1 MKILVNEKLST
12 HRYKTPEGYL
22 ICTDAILA
30 RTGKQKYSRNELFN
44 DGDSTEVEVDRPYN
58 QVMNAKTIA
67 SFENKPVT
75 FDHPDE
81 DVNIG
86 NYKDYA
92 IGYVRDVRQGKT
104 EKGENV
110 IIGDL
115 VITDQDAIN
124 AIESGDHTDLSCGY
138 DCDIIEDG
146 NGGYMQTNIRGNH
159 VALCEQGR
167 AGIARIVDS
176 KMKDE
181 NLLETI
187 DRLQASSGVRNY
199 TMKEGKNKNNG
210 HHIIQYIFD
219 RNNLIV
225 YDKNKDEIIGL
236 IENGKTKI
244 NKLHDAIIDNE
255 IVDSIKDARIEGVSP
270 ELLLTANEWLEDKL
284 YIERKYHVKI
294 YNITSNKGLTV
305 TGSRQDLE
313 KLYKDYHL
321 ENDYGVKIVD
331 SKVRDWTPEEVKEFK
346 VERHGR
352 GYGVYYKGQLVSKYD
367 DYDEDEVEEELK
379 RLRRY
384 YYVDSRIG
392 DSGYTYKG
400 YDLIDFGN
408 VIAVQKDGR
417 TLVKCPTEE
426 EAEEWVDDHI
436 SAFGDSKDEK
446 GMENMNIKVKDL
458 DNTLK
463 KLMKELISNGANEE
477 LIYDISYWDGGKD
490 WAVIDT
496 EPDYVRK
503 LMDIAK
509 GRLRLFASSGR
520 NYVMINIGYNGK
532 FLDSKI
538 EDDYS
543 IKEIKEAAK
552 KLLQQKPFLSYEEA
566 LQKVKENIK
575 NGNYL
580 LDNEIEDANWYV
592 IFESRI
598 GSYYT
603 GNGWTSSSSNAK
615 KYTSLEKAKQAI
627 IDYGITNNSQLII
640 IDNNGKTCAETIR
653 GRLKS
658 YDNKIE
664 DTDEWIIKNTGLDYE
679 VWNGGKLIKKFATK
693 RQAIE
698 WIQDRFPNDEITD
711 SRIKKVKDSTAYFDK
726 DVIGRNELSEA
737 AERFGLKYMESFDQ
751 HRVEGPLNKI
761 QQLLRYL
768 NINENSIEINDSKMK
783 DAYYEMGKMGI
794 DEDELKID
802 CGNLGLKCYNEGK
815 YYKIEGNKGK
825 IATLLSQYNMKSD
838 WTNIRDTNSS
848 YRGYELVYTKSEWQ
862 VWKNGKLLIK
872 TPTDREAIKWIDDRI
887 NNGVKDSIKIAI
899 KAINKLKRNKK

>member
-115 VITDQDAIN
+115 IITDQDAIN

-167 AGIARIVDS
+167 AGIARIVDSKMKDDNWYVIYEERFNNYYTGNGWTSSISNAKKYHSLEEAKQVIINYGITSNTQMTIMGSSGKTYAETVRGRLMSYDS

-255 IVDSIKDARIEGVSP
+255 IVDSK
-270 ELLLTANEWLEDKL
+270 TK
-284 YIERKYHVKI
+284 
-294 YNITSNKGLTV
+294 
-305 TGSRQDLE
+305 
-313 KLYKDYHL
+313 
-321 ENDYGVKIVD
+321 
-331 SKVRDWTPEEVKEFK
+331 
-346 VERHGR
+346 
-352 GYGVYYKGQLVSKYD
+352 
-367 DYDEDEVEEELK
+367 
-379 RLRRY
+379 
-384 YYVDSRIG
+384 
-392 DSGYTYKG
+392 
-400 YDLIDFGN
+400 
-408 VIAVQKDGR
+408 
-417 TLVKCPTEE
+417 
-426 EAEEWVDDHI
+426 
-436 SAFGDSKDEK
+436 
-446 GMENMNIKVKDL
+446 
-458 DNTLK
+458 
-463 KLMKELISNGANEE
+463 
-477 LIYDISYWDGGKD
+477 
-490 WAVIDT
+490 
-496 EPDYVRK
+496 
-503 LMDIAK
+503 
-509 GRLRLFASSGR
+509 
-520 NYVMINIGYNGK
+520 
-532 FLDSKI
+532 
-538 EDDYS
+538 DDYS
-543 IKEIKEAAK
+543 IKEIKEAVK

-580 LDNEIEDANWYV
+580 LDNEIEDN
-592 IFESRI
+592 
-598 GSYYT
+598 
-603 GNGWTSSSSNAK
+603 
-615 KYTSLEKAKQAI
+615 
-627 IDYGITNNSQLII
+627 
-640 IDNNGKTCAETIR
+640 
-653 GRLKS
+653 
-658 YDNKIE
+658 
-664 DTDEWIIKNTGLDYE
+664 DEWIIKNTGLAYE

-693 RQAIE
+693 KQAIE
-698 WIQDRFPNDEITD
+698 WIQDRFPTDEIVD
-711 SRIKKVKDSTAYFDK
+711 SKVRDWTPEEVRQFKVERRGKGYGIYYKGQLVSKYDDYDEDEANLELQRLKKYYYVDSKVKDEEGAENMNIKVKDLDNTLKKLMKELIFNGANEELIYDISYWSGGKDWAVIDTESDYVRKLMDIIESRLRLFTSSGSNYVMVNIGYNGKFLDSKVEGSKVKDSIAYFDR

-768 NINENSIEINDSKMK
+768 DINENSIEINNSKMK

-815 YYKIEGNKGK
+815 YYKIEGDKGK

-848 YRGYELVYTKSEWQ
+848 YRGYELVHTRPEWQ
-862 VWKNGKLLIK
+862 VWKNGKLLVK
-872 TPTDREAIKWIDDRI
+872 TPTDREAIMWIDDRI
-887 NNGVKDSIKIAI
+887 NSGIKDSIKIAI
-899 KAINKLKRNKK
+899 KAINTLKRNKK